1 MDHDFTVW
9 FSKSFGLFYLIAL
22 SVIIVA
28 YAFWPSNKKRF
39 DEAAQSILGDEDKPH
54 REQVMAVEERD
65 PHTGYMTTGHEW
77 NGIKELNTPVP
88 RPVYFFLIATALF
101 SVVYWVLMPAW
112 PLGVTYTKGLLGIDQ
127 RTTVSES
134 LAQAAL
140 ERSAW
145 SKRIEAESFKQIQ
158 ADPRLMENVR
168 QTGRTLFGDN
178 CAPCHGSNA
187 QGGKG
192 FPNLTT
198 ASWLWGGD
206 PESIAETIR
215 VGINSAHP
223 QSRTS
228 QMMAF
233 GRDGMLKKGE
243 VDDVVAYVRSLS
255 DPAVAK
261 DVPAA
266 KIEAGKAVF
275 AANCVTCHGDNAKGK
290 ADLGAPDLTDRV
302 LDLRRRRR
310 VDLRHRV
317 GRPAR
322 PHAELGRQAVAAR
335 PQDSRALSV
344 RSSAEGSMSA
354 TGAATRPV
362 RTKAVVWPAIG
373 AGLLLLLIANSHLVY
388 VAIVSQPEC
397 VAHVRQ
403 GEGSAADGKFSA
415 ARSSCTPR

>member
-1 MDHDFTVW
+1 
-9 FSKSFGLFYLIAL
+9 
-22 SVIIVA
+22 
-28 YAFWPSNKKRF
+28 
-39 DEAAQSILGDEDKPH
+39 
-54 REQVMAVEERD
+54 MAVEERD

-127 RTTVSES
+127 RTTLSES

-206 PESIAETIR
+206 PETIAETIR
-215 VGINSAHP
+215 VGINSTHP
-223 QSRTS
+223 QSRS
-228 QMMAF
+228 AQMMAF
-233 GRDGMLKKGE
+233 GRDGLLKKGE
-243 VDDVVAYVRSLS
+243 LDDVVAYVRSLS

-275 AANCVTCHGDNAKGK
+275 AANCVTA
-290 ADLGAPDLTDRV
+290 
-302 LDLRRRRR
+302 
-310 VDLRHRV
+310 
-317 GRPAR
+317 
-322 PHAELGRQAVAAR
+322 
-335 PQDSRALSV
+335 
-344 RSSAEGSMSA
+344 MA
-354 TGAATRPV
+354 T
-362 RTKAVVWPAIG
+362 
-373 AGLLLLLIANSHLVY
+373 
-388 VAIVSQPEC
+388 
-397 VAHVRQ
+397 
-403 GEGSAADGKFSA
+403 
-415 ARSSCTPR
+415 TPRATLNSVHLI